1 MTVSAETARP
11 EPASPEAARNN
22 AAERR
27 GTRLDRLV
35 AAWSR
40 LPGNRR
46 GALWM
51 LVGAAGFTLNG
62 ALVKLL
68 GAGGMHPFEI
78 SFVRSMVAF
87 VAILPFLWRSGPG
100 VLRSNHLRIHL
111 ARGAAGGTAMICAF
125 YALTKIPLADFTALS
140 FTTPLFILLLA
151 ALILGERVG
160 LRRWS
165 AVAVGFLGVLVMTRP
180 GAGAFDPNALGA
192 LAMALGIATAVV
204 LVKRLPPSESQVT
217 MLIYFCLVSMAMSAG
232 PAAFVWR
239 MPTPAEALLLVAI
252 GVLGISSQSVMIRA
266 FRAGEASFVA
276 PFEYS
281 RLLLAGALGFFLFAE
296 TPDLWSLVGAAVII
310 AATLY
315 LARHGSRPQ

>member
-68 GAGGMHPFEI
+68 GAGGMHPF
-78 SFVRSMVAF
+78 
-87 VAILPFLWRSGPG
+87 LWRSGPG

-125 YALTKIPLADFTALS
+125 YTLTKIPLADFTALS

-252 GVLGISSQSVMIRA
+252 GVLGISSELVHLRFVTDEAHERRVFRSVGVR
-266 FRAGEASFVA
+266 RDGH
-276 PFEYS
+276 
-281 RLLLAGALGFFLFAE
+281 LFLFAE

>member
-1 MTVSAETARP
+1 MSVRP
-11 EPASPEAARNN
+11 GN
-22 AAERR
+22 
-27 GTRLDRLV
+27 RLHRLR
-35 AAWSR
+35 AAWSS
-40 LPGNRR
+40 LPGNHR
-46 GALWM
+46 GAIWM
-51 LVGAAGFTLNG
+51 LIGTTGFTLNG

-78 SFVRSMVAF
+78 SFGRSLVALL
-87 VAILPFLWRSGPG
+87 AMLPFIWRAGPG

-111 ARGAAGGTAMICAF
+111 GRGIAGGTAMICAF

-160 LRRWS
+160 PRRWG

-180 GAGAFDPNALGA
+180 GAGGFDPNALA
-192 LAMALGIATAVV
+192 VLVMALGISIAVV

-217 MLIYFCLVSMAMSAG
+217 MLTYFCLISMAMSAV
-232 PAAFVWR
+232 PAALVWR
-239 MPTPAEALLLVAI
+239 APTATEALLLVAI
-252 GVLGISSQSVMIRA
+252 GVLGIGSQSLMIRA

-281 RLLLAGALGFFLFAE
+281 RLLFAAALGYFLFAE
-296 TPDLWSLVGAAVII
+296 APDPWSYLGAAII
-310 AATLY
+310 VAATLY
-315 LARHGSRPQ
+315 LARQGSRTG